1 MQKYIYLITNKL
13 NNKKY
18 VGQTANPEKRF
29 KEHLWVKESTI
40 GKDMAKY
47 GIENFTMSILEG
59 PVENYDEREI
69 YWISKLNTE
78 APNGYNISMGG
89 KGFSGKRYNR
99 TDATPEMA
107 AEIIKYL
114 YDNSYSFGY
123 ISKVFSLPHNI
134 IKKINNGD
142 LFRDSNIKYPIRFDA
157 FEDEYCLTLKKE
169 VVESI
174 CYDLK
179 NTDMPV
185 CLISNKYFINDK
197 LVSKINNGT
206 YQKYLPTELSYPIR
220 DNSKTDLYIADK
232 IIEDLMRGDI
242 PKKDIARKYKVNYG
256 VVSAINRGQYF
267 RKDGIEYPIKKHE
280 MKFDVDEEMIDEII
294 RLLKTKT
301 PFFKIV
307 EITGAPN
314 VEFVYDVNYGK
325 SHKRD
330 REKYP
335 IREKKTYFSDEIVEE
350 VKSLLRNTGYSQAEI
365 GRMVGIERTSV
376 GYINRGERACYR
388 KPGEVYPIR

>member
-18 VGQTANPEKRF
+18 VGQTANPDKRF
-29 KEHLWVKESTI
+29 KEHLWMKDSTI
-40 GKDMAKY
+40 GKDMVKY
-47 GIENFTMSILEG
+47 GVENFTMSILEG

-78 APNGYNISMGG
+78 APNGYNVSMGG
-89 KGFSGKRYNR
+89 KGFPGKRYTR

-123 ISKVFSLPHNI
+123 ISKVFSLPYNI

-142 LFRDSNIKYPIRFDA
+142 LFRDSNINYPIRFDA

-179 NTDMPV
+179 NTDVSV
-185 CLISNKYFINDK
+185 CSISNKYFINDNF
-197 LVSKINNGT
+197 VSRINNGT

-220 DNSKTDLYIADK
+220 DNSKTEPYIADK

-280 MKFDVDEEMIDEII
+280 AKFDVDEEMIDEII
-294 RLLKTKT
+294 GLLKTET
-301 PFFKIV
+301 PF
-307 EITGAPN
+307 
-314 VEFVYDVNYGK
+314 
-325 SHKRD
+325 
-330 REKYP
+330 
-335 IREKKTYFSDEIVEE
+335 
-350 VKSLLRNTGYSQAEI
+350 LRL
-365 GRMVGIERTSV
+365 
-376 GYINRGERACYR
+376 
-388 KPGEVYPIR
+388 